1 MRCMTGE
8 HLLRHP
14 VLVLFRAFKGFVV
27 LDGSAG
33 VLFVLTSDGAMLP
46 LAFSALIAGG
56 PLR

>member
-1 MRCMTGE
+1 MTGE

-27 LDGSAG
+27 LNGSAG